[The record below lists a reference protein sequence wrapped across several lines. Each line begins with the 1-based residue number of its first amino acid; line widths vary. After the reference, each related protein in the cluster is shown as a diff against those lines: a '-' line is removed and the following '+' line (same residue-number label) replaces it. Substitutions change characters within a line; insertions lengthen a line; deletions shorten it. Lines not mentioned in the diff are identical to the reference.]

1 MSRNLIHLSIGVAIF
16 IISFSF
22 YLLNQPNNWAWS
34 SLNICIND
42 SKPSN
47 VKVAI
52 LDTGINN
59 TRINNNF
66 VTKRYNAI
74 NNHNQITTDSNHAT
88 QVASIITYGEHKEKL
103 IGISKSVSIYDVK
116 VLDDNLKGNID
127 NIIKGITW
135 SIKNYV
141 NIIHMSFGFQRYN
154 KELHDAIKNAKNK
167 GIILLAAAG
176 NNMDDYSDY
185 PARFNEVYS
194 ITAIDKNNKPFIYAP
209 TKKIDFKAPGV
220 DVYTKGSKDELL
232 TVNGTSF
239 AAAYF
244 TAYLTNNLE
253 FRNDLPHILKEYPIK

>member
-74 NNHNQITTDSNHAT
+74 NNHNQITTDSNHA
-88 QVASIITYGEHKEKL
+88 
-103 IGISKSVSIYDVK
+103 
-116 VLDDNLKGNID
+116 
-127 NIIKGITW
+127 
-135 SIKNYV
+135 
-141 NIIHMSFGFQRYN
+141 
-154 KELHDAIKNAKNK
+154 
-167 GIILLAAAG
+167 
-176 NNMDDYSDY
+176 
-185 PARFNEVYS
+185 
-194 ITAIDKNNKPFIYAP
+194 
-209 TKKIDFKAPGV
+209 
-220 DVYTKGSKDELL
+220 
-232 TVNGTSF
+232 
-239 AAAYF
+239 
-244 TAYLTNNLE
+244 
-253 FRNDLPHILKEYPIK
+253 

>member
-1 MSRNLIHLSIGVAIF
+1 M
-16 IISFSF
+16 
-22 YLLNQPNNWAWS
+22 
-34 SLNICIND
+34 
-42 SKPSN
+42 
-47 VKVAI
+47 
-52 LDTGINN
+52 
-59 TRINNNF
+59 
-66 VTKRYNAI
+66 
-74 NNHNQITTDSNHAT
+74 
-88 QVASIITYGEHKEKL
+88 E
-103 IGISKSVSIYDVK
+103 
-116 VLDDNLKGNID
+116 

-135 SIKNYV
+135 SIKNDV

-167 GIILLAAAG
+167 GIILVAAAG